1 MSHNSFTRSLPSEI
15 ADFRNLVMLDV
26 SHNILSGDIPGS
38 LGKCLALEQLYLQ
51 SNSFQGTIPDLGELM
66 GIQYFDLSSN
76 NLSGQIPMYMVN
88 FSSLQNL
95 NISWNNLEGEVQVQG
110 VFKNASAIEFFGN
123 SKLCGGIEELH
134 LGPCEE
140 PKKHFT
146 LKLILLVVIIFAF
159 CFALMMFLVSR
170 YCLRK
175 LKKKPLSSSSFGRV
189 YPKVSYE
196 DLLNATGGFS
206 KSNLI
211 GSGSFG
217 TVYKR
222 IICPEETTVAIKVL
236 NLQQRGAS
244 KSFLAECQAL
254 GNIWHQN
261 LVKVLT
267 ACSSID
273 FEGNEFKALVYEFMP
288 NGSLENCLHPE
299 EEQEKWRNM
308 DLLQRINI
316 ATDVALALHYLHNQC
331 QAPIVHCDL
340 KPSNVLL
347 DDDLTAHV
355 SDFGLATI
363 LLRSSKDAILNHFSS
378 AGIKGTIG
386 YVAPEYGM
394 GGQVSTRADV
404 YSYGILLLEMFTGR
418 KPTDG
423 LFKNDLNLHKFVKAA
438 LPGRVME
445 IVDRSMDS
453 NEMAEIKSSEHSEC
467 LISIFQLGIA
477 CSAESQRER
486 MDMRKVASAL
496 VLIREGFLQTRKHE
510 HSPEKGSSSISNSCA
525 GDLS

>member
-1 MSHNSFTRSLPSEI
+1 MQLRFLTFNSE
-15 ADFRNLVMLDV
+15 
-26 SHNILSGDIPGS
+26 
-38 LGKCLALEQLYLQ
+38 
-51 SNSFQGTIPDLGELM
+51 
-66 GIQYFDLSSN
+66 
-76 NLSGQIPMYMVN
+76 
-88 FSSLQNL
+88 
-95 NISWNNLEGEVQVQG
+95 
-110 VFKNASAIEFFGN
+110 
-123 SKLCGGIEELH
+123 
-134 LGPCEE
+134 
-140 PKKHFT
+140 
-146 LKLILLVVIIFAF
+146 
-159 CFALMMFLVSR
+159 
-170 YCLRK
+170 
-175 LKKKPLSSSSFGRV
+175 
-189 YPKVSYE
+189 
-196 DLLNATGGFS
+196 
-206 KSNLI
+206 
-211 GSGSFG
+211 
-217 TVYKR
+217 
-222 IICPEETTVAIKVL
+222 
-236 NLQQRGAS
+236 GAS

-288 NGSLENCLHPE
+288 NGSLENWLHAE

-404 YSYGILLLEMFTGR
+404 YSYGIL
-418 KPTDG
+418 
-423 LFKNDLNLHKFVKAA
+423 V
-438 LPGRVME
+438 
-445 IVDRSMDS
+445 
-453 NEMAEIKSSEHSEC
+453 
-467 LISIFQLGIA
+467 
-477 CSAESQRER
+477 
-486 MDMRKVASAL
+486 
-496 VLIREGFLQTRKHE
+496 
-510 HSPEKGSSSISNSCA
+510 
-525 GDLS
+525 GDVHWKTANRWTIQK